1 MTRLGIECTGDP
13 FWVDSLSPA
22 QLQAVYGMLWAEDI
36 EARETVERVRPKK
49 RKPAPRAPEGA
60 SAGAWA
66 TLMSMRADR

>member
-1 MTRLGIECTGDP
+1 
-13 FWVDSLSPA
+13 
-22 QLQAVYGMLWAEDI
+22 MLWAEDI

-49 RKPAPRAPEGA
+49 RKSTPRAPEGA